1 MNKKVIS
8 VITIILLVTTSLFAN
23 GNSEI
28 SFFTGKVETIDLMN
42 SIINDFNAQETNF
55 SVSQEYQKDASNI
68 IKVKFASG
76 EVPDIMTTYEQA
88 YVDQGKY
95 LDLSDEAWWNRL
107 VPSMRDN
114 CTDIKTGNQYRVCT
128 NMTMAGLFYNKDIFD
143 ELGLKTATTW
153 DEFVANLEVIK
164 AKIPDVT
171 PLFLP
176 GKEAWSLGH
185 WIEFVPHGYIKQT
198 LGPIESKLAMLNNE
212 SDKLNFA
219 DPSGPMVQFAQK
231 LVELQEKGLINS
243 DVLTATADNRT
254 EAFVSGKA
262 AMFSD
267 GMWALGGILAANPNM
282 NIGFAPYPA
291 YMPNSKPVVLSAED
305 SGYSISATS
314 TNIEGAKKFL
324 NYLFSKENMKKYSE
338 ALGSPSA
345 FKDVDANWA
354 PEGFRKEVT
363 NTLNTAVNIGFTNE
377 KPAGFSGDDAGR
389 MVQDLLAGT
398 YTPSEFGIAYQKA
411 WNNGF

>member
-28 SFFTGKVETIDLMN
+28 LFFTGKVETIDLMN

-164 AKIPDVT
+164 AKRPDVT

-198 LGPIESKLAMLNNE
+198 LGPIDSKLAMLNNE

-314 TNIEGAKKFL
+314 TNIEGAKKIL
-324 NYLFSKENMKKYSE
+324 ELFILKREY
-338 ALGSPSA
+338 
-345 FKDVDANWA
+345 
-354 PEGFRKEVT
+354 
-363 NTLNTAVNIGFTNE
+363 E
-377 KPAGFSGDDAGR
+377 KIF
-389 MVQDLLAGT
+389 
-398 YTPSEFGIAYQKA
+398 
-411 WNNGF
+411 